1 MKIISATAWLAFC
14 ACLFAGCASHGSP
27 AGDGAASSGGSGIT
41 VFGTIDAGVSGSRN
55 QSR

>member
-1 MKIISATAWLAFC
+1 MKLSAVIAASIAL
-14 ACLFAGCASHGSP
+14 CLSLLAGCASQG
-27 AGDGAASSGGSGIT
+27 GTASSSGTSGIT